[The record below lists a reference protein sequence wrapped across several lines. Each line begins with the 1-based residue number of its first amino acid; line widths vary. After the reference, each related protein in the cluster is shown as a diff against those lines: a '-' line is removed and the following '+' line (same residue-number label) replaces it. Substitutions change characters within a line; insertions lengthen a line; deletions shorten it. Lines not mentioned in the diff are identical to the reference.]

1 MPRATKLTQAQRKE
15 IQEMIAVA
23 VQKVKDELADRDTE
37 AIGFKY
43 EPVSDFQE

>member
-15 IQEMIAVA
+15 IQEMIAAA
-23 VQKVKDELADRDTE
+23 VKALRDELADRDTE

-43 EPVSDFQE
+43 EPVSNFEE